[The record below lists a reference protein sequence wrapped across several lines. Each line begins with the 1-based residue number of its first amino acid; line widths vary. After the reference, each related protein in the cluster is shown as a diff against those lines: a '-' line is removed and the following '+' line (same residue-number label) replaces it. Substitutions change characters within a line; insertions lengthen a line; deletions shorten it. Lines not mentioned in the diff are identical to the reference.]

1 MQAGT
6 YAIVRDGTKGLNDDQ
21 VMHAMS
27 VDDSY
32 HVERVLAHGQG
43 GITEL
48 VTLDGTGP
56 FVRKRIP
63 AARAHRGVWAAL
75 PEIDCARLPHIEAT
89 YEMPDEFIVVYDY
102 VPGETLEQLVES
114 RGKLDAA
121 KARHLVGEVCQAV
134 SKLHA
139 HDIVHRD
146 ITPSNVVVAAD
157 GAHLIN
163 FGIARLGS
171 EDAKGNE
178 DQLGTWGFAAPEQY
192 GFAKTDARSDV
203 YSIGRLLG
211 YLLTSVHPEDKE
223 GYEQALASPDVPDD
237 LRSVVLKATEFEPSA
252 RYQSAA
258 ELERALHNAPGE
270 KDGTTVATAAI
281 PRSAADAH
289 PASAPRRAR
298 TIALVCVIAAIAV
311 VAVLL
316 AMRFFVA
323 DKTAGSQ
330 AASGSSAIS
339 SGNTTV
345 VSAQPDETDTQAAVD
360 ALSVGE
366 SHWST
371 SNGSVYAEYSLTNNS
386 DRTVTYPS
394 VTITGYA
401 DDGSILFSDEQVL
414 SVLAPGETAYQSTV
428 LDGSTTPTRVE
439 FVPVKPSADL
449 LSDDTAPSFSTANVS
464 ARSNGYG
471 GITVSGTVTLEK
483 DGTTRLLSSD
493 YGVCLTAILRDAS
506 GNIVGG
512 GVNFL
517 SSHPTE
523 GSSIP
528 FEVPIFEQV
537 DYATCEVH
545 ALAW

>member
-1 MQAGT
+1 MQAVS
-6 YAIVRDGTKGLNDDQ
+6 YANVWDGTKGLNDDQ

-32 HVERVLAHGQG
+32 HVERVLTRGQG

-63 AARAHRGVWAAL
+63 ATRARRGVWATL

-114 RGKLDAA
+114 RGKLDC
-121 KARHLVGEVCQAV
+121 ARARKLVGEVCQAV
-134 SKLHA
+134 SKLHV

-157 GAHLIN
+157 GAHLID

-171 EDAKGNE
+171 EEAKGGG

-203 YSIGRLLG
+203 YSMGRLLG
-211 YLLTSVHPEDKE
+211 YLLTGVHPEDKD
-223 GYEQALASPDVPDD
+223 GYERALASPNVPDD
-237 LRSVVLKATEFEPSA
+237 LRTVVLKATEFEPSA
-252 RYQSAA
+252 RYQSAD
-258 ELERALHNAPGE
+258 ELWRALRNEPGE
-270 KDGTTVATAAI
+270 KGAPAAAAETT
-281 PRSAADAH
+281 PREAADA
-289 PASAPRRAR
+289 PASPAAGKVR

-311 VAVLL
+311 VAALL
-316 AMRFFVA
+316 ASRFLA
-323 DKTAGSQ
+323 AEDSAGTEATA
-330 AASGSSAIS
+330 SSAES
-339 SGNTTV
+339 SRDTTTV
-345 VSAQPDETDTQAAVD
+345 TAPQGEKDTQTAAD
-360 ALSVGE
+360 ILSVGE

-371 SNGSVYAEYSLTNNS
+371 SSGSVYAEYSLTNNS
-386 DRTVTYPS
+386 NRTVAYPS

-401 DDGSILFSDEQVL
+401 DDGSVLFSDEQVL
-414 SVLAPGETAYQSTV
+414 SVLAPGETAYQSTA
-428 LDGSTTPTRVE
+428 LDGSTAPARVE
-439 FVPVKPSADL
+439 FTPVKPSEDL
-449 LSDDTAPSFSTANVS
+449 LSDDAAPSLSTANES

-517 SSHPTE
+517 SSHPAE
-523 GSSIP
+523 GSSVP
-528 FEVPIFEQV
+528 FEVPVFEQV

>member
-114 RGKLDAA
+114 RGKLDAS
-121 KARHLVGEVCQAV
+121 KARQLVGEVCQAV

-157 GAHLIN
+157 GAHLID

-211 YLLTSVHPEDKE
+211 YLLTGVHPEDKE
-223 GYEQALASPDVPDD
+223 GYEKALASPATSDN
-237 LRSVVLKATEFEPSA
+237 LRAVVLKATAFEPSA
-252 RYQSAA
+252 RYQSAD
-258 ELERALHNAPGE
+258 EFGRALRDEPGE
-270 KDGTTVATAAI
+270 KAAAAVAGALGQDRATDANRPPAAG
-281 PRSAADAH
+281 
-289 PASAPRRAR
+289 RAR
-298 TIALVCVIAAIAV
+298 TIALVSIIAAIAV

-316 AMRFFVA
+316 AMRFLSA
-323 DKTAGSQ
+323 GETAGTQ
-330 AASGSSAIS
+330 ASGGSSASGSDATS
-339 SGNTTV
+339 
-345 VSAQPDETDTQAAVD
+345 VSTQPDKTDAQD
-360 ALSVGE
+360 ASDVLSVGE
-366 SHWST
+366 THWST
-371 SNGSVYAEYSLTNNS
+371 SNGSVYAEYSLTNGS
-386 DRTVTYPS
+386 KRTVTFPS

-401 DDGSILFSDEQVL
+401 DDGSVLFSDEQVL
-414 SVLAPGETAYQSTV
+414 SVLAPDETTYQSTA
-428 LDGSTTPTRVE
+428 LDCPTAPARVE
-439 FVPVKPSADL
+439 FTPIKPSADL
-449 LSDDTAPSFSTANVS
+449 LTNNVPPSFSTANVS

-483 DGTTRLLSSD
+483 DGTATALRSD
-493 YGVCLTAILRDAS
+493 YGICLTAILRDAS

-512 GVNFL
+512 GINYL
-517 SSHPTE
+517 SSHPAE
-523 GSSIP
+523 GSSMP
-528 FEVPIFEQV
+528 FEVPVFEQV

-545 ALAW
+545 ALVW

>member
-1 MQAGT
+1 MW
-6 YAIVRDGTKGLNDDQ
+6 DGTKGLNDDQ

-32 HVERVLAHGQG
+32 HVERVLTRGQG

-63 AARAHRGVWAAL
+63 ATRARRGVWATL

-121 KARHLVGEVCQAV
+121 KARHLVGEVCQTV

-157 GAHLIN
+157 GAHLID

-211 YLLTSVHPEDKE
+211 YLLTGVHPEDKE

-252 RYQSAA
+252 RYQSVD
-258 ELERALHNAPGE
+258 ELGRALRNESTEKTAP
-270 KDGTTVATAAI
+270 AAAA
-281 PRSAADAH
+281 PAPHKAADAH
-289 PASAPRRAR
+289 PASAPRRTR

-323 DKTAGSQ
+323 DKTNGSQ
-330 AASGSSAIS
+330 GA

-345 VSAQPDETDTQAAVD
+345 VTAQPDETDTQAAVD

-401 DDGSILFSDEQVL
+401 DDGSVLFSDEQVL

-439 FVPVKPSADL
+439 FTPVKPSADL

-517 SSHPTE
+517 SSHPAE
-523 GSSIP
+523 GSSVP
-528 FEVPIFEQV
+528 FEVPVFEQV

>member
-1 MQAGT
+1 MQAGI
-6 YAIVRDGTKGLNDDQ
+6 YANVRNGTKGLNDDQ

-32 HVERVLAHGQG
+32 HVERVLARGQG

-63 AARAHRGVWAAL
+63 AARARRGVWAAL

-121 KARHLVGEVCQAV
+121 KARHLVGEVCQTV

-157 GAHLIN
+157 GAHLID

-211 YLLTSVHPEDKE
+211 YLLTGVHPEDKE
-223 GYEQALASPDVPDD
+223 GYEQALASSDVPDD
-237 LRSVVLKATEFEPSA
+237 LRLVVLKATEFEPSA
-252 RYQSAA
+252 RYQSVD
-258 ELERALHNAPGE
+258 ELGRALRNESTEKTAP
-270 KDGTTVATAAI
+270 AAAA
-281 PRSAADAH
+281 PAPHKAADAH
-289 PASAPRRAR
+289 PASAPRRTR

-330 AASGSSAIS
+330 AASGSNAIS

-345 VSAQPDETDTQAAVD
+345 VTAQPDETDTQAAVD

-401 DDGSILFSDEQVL
+401 NDGSVLFSDEQVL

-439 FVPVKPSADL
+439 FTPVKPSADL

-517 SSHPTE
+517 SSHPAE

>member
-1 MQAGT
+1 M
-6 YAIVRDGTKGLNDDQ
+6 NNDQ

-32 HVERVLAHGQG
+32 HVERVLAQGQG

-63 AARAHRGVWAAL
+63 SARAHRGVWATL
-75 PEIDCARLPHIEAT
+75 PEIDFARLPHIEAT

-102 VPGETLEQLVES
+102 VPGETVEQLVEG
-114 RGKLDAA
+114 RDKLDPS
-121 KARHLVGEVCQAV
+121 KARQLIDEVCQAV

-157 GAHLIN
+157 GAHLID
-163 FGIARLGS
+163 FGTARLGS

-211 YLLTSVHPEDKE
+211 YLLMGVHPEDKE
-223 GYEQALASPDVPDD
+223 GYEEALASPDVPND
-237 LRSVVLKATEFEPSA
+237 LRSVILKATEFEPSA

-281 PRSAADAH
+281 PRNAADAH

-311 VAVLL
+311 VAALL

-323 DKTAGSQ
+323 DKTSGSQ
-330 AASGSSAIS
+330 ATSGSSAIS

-345 VSAQPDETDTQAAVD
+345 VTEQPDETDIQASAD
-360 ALSVGE
+360 ALSIGE
-366 SHWST
+366 SHWSV
-371 SNGSVYAEYSLTNNS
+371 SYGSLYAEYSLTNNS
-386 DRTVTYPS
+386 DYTVMFPS
-394 VTITGYA
+394 LTITGYA
-401 DDGSILFSDEQVL
+401 DDGSVLFSNDQVL
-414 SVLAPGETAYQSTV
+414 SQLAPGATTYQSTI
-428 LDGSTTPTRVE
+428 LDGSTIPARVE
-439 FVPVKPSADL
+439 FTPISPIADNLTSNMPPSLSTSGVTAR
-449 LSDDTAPSFSTANVS
+449 SDDTT
-464 ARSNGYG
+464 
-471 GITVSGTVTLEK
+471 GITVSGFVTLEK
-483 DGTTRLLSSD
+483 DGSTFSGSN
-493 YGVCLTAILRDAS
+493 YGVWVTAILRDAS
-506 GNIVGG
+506 GNMVGG
-512 GVNFL
+512 GVNYL
-517 SSHPTE
+517 TTHPAE
-523 GSSIP
+523 GSSVP
-528 FEVPIFEQV
+528 FDVKILDTV
-537 DYATCEVH
+537 DYATCEAY

>member
-1 MQAGT
+1 VQAGT

-157 GAHLIN
+157 GAHLID

-178 DQLGTWGFAAPEQY
+178 DQLGTWGFAAPE
-192 GFAKTDARSDV
+192 
-203 YSIGRLLG
+203 
-211 YLLTSVHPEDKE
+211 
-223 GYEQALASPDVPDD
+223 
-237 LRSVVLKATEFEPSA
+237 
-252 RYQSAA
+252 
-258 ELERALHNAPGE
+258 
-270 KDGTTVATAAI
+270 
-281 PRSAADAH
+281 
-289 PASAPRRAR
+289 
-298 TIALVCVIAAIAV
+298 
-311 VAVLL
+311 
-316 AMRFFVA
+316 
-323 DKTAGSQ
+323 
-330 AASGSSAIS
+330 
-339 SGNTTV
+339 
-345 VSAQPDETDTQAAVD
+345 
-360 ALSVGE
+360 
-366 SHWST
+366 
-371 SNGSVYAEYSLTNNS
+371 
-386 DRTVTYPS
+386 
-394 VTITGYA
+394 
-401 DDGSILFSDEQVL
+401 
-414 SVLAPGETAYQSTV
+414 
-428 LDGSTTPTRVE
+428 
-439 FVPVKPSADL
+439 
-449 LSDDTAPSFSTANVS
+449 
-464 ARSNGYG
+464 
-471 GITVSGTVTLEK
+471 
-483 DGTTRLLSSD
+483 
-493 YGVCLTAILRDAS
+493 
-506 GNIVGG
+506 
-512 GVNFL
+512 
-517 SSHPTE
+517 
-523 GSSIP
+523 
-528 FEVPIFEQV
+528 
-537 DYATCEVH
+537 
-545 ALAW
+545 